1 MSDMDCPPLPPTRM
15 RHRGD
20 KINAKGGVSAL
31 CFTKPRAIDMKR
43 ATWVMSDDAVTCPKC
58 RALILARHKPA
69 NAELNG
75 ARTASDVAKEPN
87 LWRCTVCGRIGTV
100 GRCCGEET
108 REPVRA
114 PNVRTQP
121 APTAAQEHED
131 ERF

>member
-75 ARTASDVAKEPN
+75 ARTASDLSAE
-87 LWRCTVCGRIGTV
+87 LGAG
-100 GRCCGEET
+100 G
-108 REPVRA
+108 
-114 PNVRTQP
+114 
-121 APTAAQEHED
+121 
-131 ERF
+131 